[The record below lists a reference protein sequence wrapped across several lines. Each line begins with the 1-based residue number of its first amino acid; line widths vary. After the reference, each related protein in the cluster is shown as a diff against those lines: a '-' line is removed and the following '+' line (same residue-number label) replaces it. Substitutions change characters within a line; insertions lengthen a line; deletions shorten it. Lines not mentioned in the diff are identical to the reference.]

1 MVWRRRPR
9 SARIVQNPAKAD
21 PRCLQGDLRS
31 MYVHERRH
39 SHQPGSRFPGCHHFP
54 VCAAGTSI
62 GPYLTIGCSAS
73 AQVVLTVP
81 TVSQRTF
88 RERLHPTTSWA
99 RERAAASTPQYRA
112 TGHRCGHRLCVCAVR
127 LHGFCRG
134 VAPGLRRFA
143 KANIMHES
151 MRRSMHART
160 WAHLCGS
167 LRHRDAYRVLLLAI
181 GRLLQRTA
189 VLHMPVQ

>member
-99 RERAAASTPQYRA
+99 RERVQPHLHHNIEQRGTDAAID
-112 TGHRCGHRLCVCAVR
+112 CVCAVR

-160 WAHLCGS
+160 WAHC
-167 LRHRDAYRVLLLAI
+167 
-181 GRLLQRTA
+181 A
-189 VLHMPVQ
+189 VLCDTAMPIVYRLSAAATSSSTYCTCPCAK

>member
-112 TGHRCGHRLCVCAVR
+112 TGHRCGHRLCVCSSLARVLQR
-127 LHGFCRG
+127 R
-134 VAPGLRRFA
+134 RSRFA
-143 KANIMHES
+143 ALRKG
-151 MRRSMHART
+151 RYHARKHAREHACAYMGT
-160 WAHLCGS
+160 LCGP
-167 LRHRDAYRVLLLAI
+167 LRHRDAYRVSAI
-181 GRLLQRTA
+181 GRGYTSSSTYCTCPCA
-189 VLHMPVQ
+189 K